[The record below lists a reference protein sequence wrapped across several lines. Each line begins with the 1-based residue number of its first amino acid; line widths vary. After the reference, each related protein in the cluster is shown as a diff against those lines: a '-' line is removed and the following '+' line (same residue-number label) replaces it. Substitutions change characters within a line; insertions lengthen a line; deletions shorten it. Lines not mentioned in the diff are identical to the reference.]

1 MITTTWQENEN
12 FQLVVRPRGLAL
24 LRIVLGAPMLA
35 IAIGAILLFLTEPF
49 VNYRAGGWSAVG
61 EYLPA
66 LLLEAV
72 FIAIFGGLGWWIL
85 FLRKYVI
92 LDRARREAIE
102 VMDWRF
108 GRKQTV
114 RSIADFS
121 KVRAAC
127 ESISDQGQARRR
139 ETYANSVRLVPLHPR
154 SVNSFEVAAFPEKER
169 ALPEEL
175 ARLVGT
181 MFALPVELKFEG
193 ASLSP
198 EQETAQAE
206 DAAEDEGA

>member
-12 FQLVVRPRGLAL
+12 FQLVIRPRGLTL
-24 LRIVLGAPMLA
+24 LRILLGAPMLA
-35 IAIGAILLFLTEPF
+35 IAIGAILLLLTTPF
-49 VNYRAGGWSAVG
+49 VNYRAGGWAAVG

-72 FIAIFGGLGWWIL
+72 FIAVFEDWAGGS
-85 FLRKYVI
+85 FSCATYVI

-114 RSIADFS
+114 RQVADFS
-121 KVRAAC
+121 SVRAAC
-127 ESISDQGQARRR
+127 EPISDQAQAGVRM
-139 ETYANSVRLVPLHPR
+139 TYANSVRLVPQHPR

-206 DAAEDEGA
+206 DAEDGNA